1 MCLKMASAK
10 FHPFCT
16 YIFKPVLAELTQQM
30 QEPEQRE
37 PRRPLEHFLHIL
49 DVHHAE
55 DEDELVEHKVPEA
68 VLHVL
73 KIQQVAWWF
82 NSLWP
87 SNTVW

>member
-1 MCLKMASAK
+1 
-10 FHPFCT
+10 
-16 YIFKPVLAELTQQM
+16 M

-37 PRRPLEHFLHIL
+37 PRRPLKHLLHIL
-49 DVHHAE
+49 DVHDAE

-73 KIQQVAWWF
+73 KNQPVAWWF

-87 SNTVW
+87 SDAIDLVKHCFR